1 MLYRT
6 YLFLDKDPVIDQ
18 MRTALDTSQMS
29 IPAIAEKSGLAES
42 TLRNWFYGETL
53 RPQFSSVQAFYRA
66 IGWEMQP
73 RPLLDSELVQRIATD
88 QELAEAEKEAKKLRE
103 KRRERIMRHA
113 KSAAIKRGRA

>member
-18 MRTALDTSQMS
+18 MKTALDTSQMS
-29 IPAIAEKSGLAES
+29 IPAIAEKSGLAEG

-66 IGWEMQP
+66 IGWEMTP
-73 RPLLDSELVQRIATD
+73 RPMETE
-88 QELAEAEKEAKKLRE
+88 ELAGMVITDKAFAKAEAEAKKLRE

-113 KSAAIKRGRA
+113 KSAAIKRGRT